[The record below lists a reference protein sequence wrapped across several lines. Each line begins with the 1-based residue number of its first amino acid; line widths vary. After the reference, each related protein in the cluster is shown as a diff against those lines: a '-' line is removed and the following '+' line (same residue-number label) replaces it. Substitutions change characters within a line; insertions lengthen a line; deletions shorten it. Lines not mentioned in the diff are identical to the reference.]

1 MVRTLTVTLGLALSV
16 TIAQPAWAVS
26 VTPTDLAYVGLG
38 AQVGAM
44 MDDFTPPSSSSIGD
58 ATTRV
63 FYDGIQYVYQQTVF
77 PTGTPGTH
85 PFAFNTEFSVSGFTG
100 LAGWRFSDASA
111 AGARGTAADFAIDY
125 TDGQLLYMALPGGA
139 LGHWNAFEP
148 ITFFFASTMPP
159 TIKSYGLVS
168 LNRRLSFG
176 SAEGLAPVPEP
187 GSIAL
192 FGSGLVALYAAVRR
206 RRSLKM

>member
-16 TIAQPAWAVS
+16 TMAQPAWAVS
-26 VTPTDLAYVGLG
+26 VTPTDLASVGLG
-38 AQVGAM
+38 APVGAM
-44 MDDFTPPSSSSIGD
+44 MDDFTSPSSSIGD

-77 PTGTPGTH
+77 PTGTQS
-85 PFAFNTEFSVSGFTG
+85 FVFNTEFSVSGFTG
-100 LAGWRFSDASA
+100 LAGWRFSDALA
-111 AGARGTAADFAIDY
+111 AGAGGTAADFHIERTAGRLVYIV
-125 TDGQLLYMALPGGA
+125 LPGGA

-159 TIKSYGLVS
+159 TIKSYGLLS
-168 LNRRLSFG
+168 LNGGFDFG

-192 FGSGLVALYAAVRR
+192 FGSGLVALYAAIRR

>member
-1 MVRTLTVTLGLALSV
+1 
-16 TIAQPAWAVS
+16 
-26 VTPTDLAYVGLG
+26 
-38 AQVGAM
+38 
-44 MDDFTPPSSSSIGD
+44 
-58 ATTRV
+58 
-63 FYDGIQYVYQQTVF
+63 
-77 PTGTPGTH
+77 
-85 PFAFNTEFSVSGFTG
+85 
-100 LAGWRFSDASA
+100 
-111 AGARGTAADFAIDY
+111 
-125 TDGQLLYMALPGGA
+125 MALPSGA

-159 TIKSYGLVS
+159 TIKSYGLFS
-168 LNRRLSFG
+168 LNRGFDFG